1 MRKRGFVILLSAV
14 IVGTCARLWLH
25 SPDPV
30 RVYELSPGPFLP
42 NLPFNL
48 FGLYTLISGYLAI
61 FVIALDFIKWFR
73 NRP

>member
-1 MRKRGFVILLSAV
+1 MRKPGLVILLSAV
-14 IVGTCARLWLH
+14 IVGTCARLWLP

-30 RVYELSPGPFLP
+30 RAYELGPGPFLH
-42 NLPFNL
+42 LPFNL